1 MRLATVEIE
10 NYRAIEHLCLEPDP
24 SLTVL
29 FGVNGCGKTS
39 VLSGIAMGLG
49 TIQNFFRPKE
59 DRVRFLKTDRRA
71 GAGPMRV
78 ALTTTDEMSWQREET
93 GRQFARISEKKH
105 GPGKQLGGLL
115 VKAGLLDEK
124 VHPQELPIGAYYD
137 TDRIVLDVPQ
147 RRRGFDKG
155 FDRLD
160 AWHGALSARTDF
172 RHFFQWFYAKEN
184 EELRALRKFVGEGAD
199 LKQND
204 ASRELRAVRD
214 AIASM
219 VGGVSDPRIEENPLR
234 FVVSLEQQPG
244 RVEELAIDQL
254 SGGCRAVLTLAADLA
269 RRMAQGNPHFDDP
282 LKSEAVVLIDE
293 IELHLHPEWQ
303 QRILGDLQRTFPNA
317 QFIVS
322 THSPQVLTTVAPE
335 HILELVSEDGRVTI
349 REPSAHT
356 FGAEAGDVLDAVMGV
371 DERPPRNEF
380 VEVLNRYMQ
389 LIDDGDGES
398 PEALALR
405 AELERLSPADPALH
419 EADLEIRRQKALA
432 SLADTS

>member
-1 MRLATVEIE
+1 MRLASVEIE
-10 NYRAIEHLCLEPDP
+10 NYRAIKHLVLEPNS

-39 VLSGIAMGLG
+39 VLSGVAMGLG
-49 TIQNFFRPKE
+49 TIQNFLRPKE
-59 DRVRFLKTDRRA
+59 DRVRFLKTDRRV

-78 ALTTTDEMSWQREET
+78 AVTTTDGMSWQREEM
-93 GRQFARISEKKH
+93 GRHFARISEKKH
-105 GPGKQLGGLL
+105 GPGEQMGTLL
-115 VKAGLLDEK
+115 LEATLMAEK
-124 VHPQELPIGAYYD
+124 GHPRDLPVAAYYD
-137 TDRIVLDVPQ
+137 TDRVVLDVPQ

-184 EELRALRKFVGEGAD
+184 EELRTLRRLAVEGGD
-199 LKQND
+199 LKQDD

-219 VGGVSDPRIEENPLR
+219 VGGISDPRIEENPLR
-234 FVVSLEQQPG
+234 FVVSLEQEPE

-269 RRMAQGNPHFDDP
+269 RRMAQSNPHLKAP

-293 IELHLHPEWQ
+293 IELHLHPSWQ
-303 QRILGDLQRTFPNA
+303 QRILADLRRTFPNA

-335 HILELVSEDGRVTI
+335 HILELVSEEGRIVAKQ
-349 REPSAHT
+349 PASST
-356 FGAEAGDVLDAVMGV
+356 FGAEAGDVLSAVMGV
-371 DERPPRNEF
+371 EERPDNWFRDKLDEYRDL
-380 VEVLNRYMQ
+380 VSRDL
-389 LIDDGDGES
+389 GES
-398 PEALALR
+398 QEALALR
-405 AELERLSPADPALH
+405 AQLEDVSPDDPALYR
-419 EADLEIRRQKALA
+419 ADLEIRQRRMFRRMSESK
-432 SLADTS
+432 